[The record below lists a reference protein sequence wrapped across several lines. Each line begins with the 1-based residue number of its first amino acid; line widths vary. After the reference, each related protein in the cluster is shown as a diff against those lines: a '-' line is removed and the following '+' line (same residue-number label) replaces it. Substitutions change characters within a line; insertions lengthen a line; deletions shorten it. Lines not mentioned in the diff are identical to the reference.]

1 MFITSRCSSF
11 NCLCAVFEDLYIH
24 LWGKIKC
31 GEFVWFLVWLLSE
44 GWNQVSKWRWWYGRF
59 WLFWLFYVITRF
71 LYFPQTLKS
80 VCVNISDN
88 DRSNMNLWS
97 DEQWGGKNLK
107 ISEVAYFGVLSLVPH
122 VEIFSW
128 CFLWYLVLKYSL
140 GVFFSRNHKLKLVIY
155 WALAL
160 FNMLNMKLGLSAGF
174 QVKHLVMWC
183 GMFSLKKVRV
193 NKK

>member
-11 NCLCAVFEDLYIH
+11 SFLCAVFEDLYIH

-44 GWNQVSKWRWWYGRF
+44 GWNQVSKWRWWYWRF
-59 WLFWLFYVITRF
+59 GCSGCSMLSPDFSISLR
-71 LYFPQTLKS
+71 LS
-80 VCVNISDN
+80 RVCVLISQT
-88 DRSNMNLWS
+88 MTKAIWS

-128 CFLWYLVLKYSL
+128 CFL
-140 GVFFSRNHKLKLVIY
+140 
-155 WALAL
+155 
-160 FNMLNMKLGLSAGF
+160 LSE
-174 QVKHLVMWC
+174 
-183 GMFSLKKVRV
+183 S
-193 NKK
+193 